1 MMCGMKQLA
10 IRVTD
15 QENELIEAAADQEG
29 LSKNAWLRKQV
40 GLPLPD
46 KPGFKPGA
54 DNPKSTNPKPGGEGK
69 VNDRRESGDTPQ
81 KISVES
87 SGPGLADTW
96 AR

>member
-54 DNPKSTNPKPGGEGK
+54 DNPKSGQATSREPQPH
-69 VNDRRESGDTPQ
+69 DRRESVKNPE
-81 KISVES
+81 KKSVES
-87 SGPGLADTW
+87 SGPRLADTW